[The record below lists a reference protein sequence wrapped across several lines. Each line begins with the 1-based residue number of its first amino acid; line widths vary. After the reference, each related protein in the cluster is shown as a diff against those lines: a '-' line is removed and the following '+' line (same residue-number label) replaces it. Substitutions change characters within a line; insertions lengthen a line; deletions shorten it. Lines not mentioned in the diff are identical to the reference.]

1 MAATSLFRRAGSLLA
16 VGPRT
21 GLTPSAGAARCLA
34 TKAEDKPKGVL
45 SMGAIVKAVS
55 SKEGAVPAAKAK
67 QVLADAIDIIAES
80 LRNGAGSPA
89 IKRVLGMNA
98 EIRGDARAPMLGP
111 GPCVHAVTI
120 DARRPAGEPVSLR
133 GLGRFELKATK
144 PRRRYNVHT
153 KDFYDSGPGLRVSF
167 TPSEDFKTRALP

>member
-1 MAATSLFRRAGSLLA
+1 MAAISIFRRAGSLLA

-80 LRNGAGSPA
+80 LRNG
-89 IKRVLGMNA
+89 
-98 EIRGDARAPMLGP
+98 
-111 GPCVHAVTI
+111 
-120 DARRPAGEPVSLR
+120 EPVSLR

-153 KDFYDSGPGLRVSF
+153 KDFYDSGAGLRVSF